1 MKVQIFNTPQ
11 ELQAF
16 LTANSLTIAKIASI
30 YFDGA
35 SGKHVLVYTP

>member
-1 MKVQIFNTPQ
+1 MKVQIFNSVT

-16 LTANSLTIAKIASI
+16 LTSSGLTAAKVSAV